1 MVNRRPLPETQRH
14 LTEALIKPETQQ
26 TSYTAPDFNRG
37 YETAA
42 SSEDPSPLTVTLEN
56 LDTAVDYYFKNVIKP
71 VVIQNGTTIN
81 VPIYYGSPERW
92 TSIQKNG
99 FLRDNSSKLLIPL
112 IIFKRTGITRNRAL
126 STKLDG
132 NKVNN
137 FYVVRKKYDKSNY
150 YDNFSVLNNLQNRK
164 PVEKVYVT
172 AVPDFVTV
180 TYECL
185 LFTDFVHQ
193 MNKIVE
199 TINYV
204 ADAYWGEKEGMKF
217 RASIDSFN
225 QTTELQQG
233 EDRAVRSSFNLS
245 LNGYILPDAAIRD
258 FSYNSIIYSPA
269 QVLFTT
275 ETVAD
280 INSVSN
286 SNSQ

>member
-1 MVNRRPLPETQRH
+1 MSNRRPLPETQKH
-14 LTEALIKPETQQ
+14 LTKALIKPDTQQ
-26 TSYTAPDFNRG
+26 TPYAAPDFNRG

-42 SSEDPSPLTVTLEN
+42 TAEDSQPLTIGLED

-92 TSIQKNG
+92 VAIQKDG
-99 FLRDNSSKLLIPL
+99 FLRDNSSKLLVPL
-112 IIFKRTGITRNRAL
+112 IVYKRTGITRNRAL

-137 FYVVRKKYDKSNY
+137 FYVVRKKYDKTNY
-150 YDNFSVLNNLQNRK
+150 YDNFGVLNNLQNRK
-164 PVEKVYVT
+164 PVEKVYIT

-180 TYECL
+180 TYECI

-199 TINYV
+199 SINYV

-217 RASIDSFN
+217 KASIDSFS

-233 EDRAVRSSFNLS
+233 EDRAVRSTFTLS
-245 LNGYILPDAAIRD
+245 LNGYILPDIAIRD
-258 FSYNSIIYSPA
+258 FSYNPIIYSPA
-269 QVLFTT
+269 RVVFNM
-275 ETVAD
+275 ETVRD
-280 INSVSN
+280 INNVD
-286 SNSQ
+286 NSQ